1 MAFTDVFQAFR
12 GTLGI
17 GALLCP
23 RADPETKGVIERNKP
38 LPRRPRSCP
47 GAASRTPAT
56 STASSVPGS

>member
-23 RADPETKGVIERNKP
+23 RADP
-38 LPRRPRSCP
+38 LRRR
-47 GAASRTPAT
+47 R
-56 STASSVPGS
+56 